1 MTYKLSFSQ
10 VNKITLFT
18 ALVNRETFEDFT
30 AIQESAIVQAS
41 VLDGWL
47 NVEVEAKEYKRT
59 KAALQDFDITIVL
72 PNER

>member
-1 MTYKLSFSQ
+1 MD
-10 VNKITLFT
+10 
-18 ALVNRETFEDFT
+18 RETFEDFT

>member
-1 MTYKLSFSQ
+1 
-10 VNKITLFT
+10 
-18 ALVNRETFEDFT
+18 LVNRETFEDFT